1 NRAVNPDTLALAKQ
15 LREPVLDFGCG
26 SGALITEL
34 RALGTQAQGLELDT
48 QVIRQSIRSEA
59 TPYITLYDGQF
70 PSPFFNGSFRSV
82 FCSEVLEH
90 IPQFE
95 EAIRDIARLATEK
108 VIFTVPD
115 ASAIPLGFLHV
126 LVPWHLLEG

>member
-1 NRAVNPDTLALAKQ
+1 
-15 LREPVLDFGCG
+15 
-26 SGALITEL
+26 
-34 RALGTQAQGLELDT
+34 LDT

-126 LVPWHLLEG
+126 LVPWHLLEGTHVNFFNQTSLRHALEPHFSKISFGRISPCIMNDTPFHV